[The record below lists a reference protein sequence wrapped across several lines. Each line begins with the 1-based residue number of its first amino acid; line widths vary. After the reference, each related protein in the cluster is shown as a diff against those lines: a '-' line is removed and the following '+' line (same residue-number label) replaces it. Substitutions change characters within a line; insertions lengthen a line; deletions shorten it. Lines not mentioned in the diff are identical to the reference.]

1 MNKFLIII
9 LVFINIFSNVML
21 INETHSLRSKIDVM
35 SQEKEGMIHT
45 IQDLEEILGEMRKK
59 SKRK

>member
-35 SQEKEGMIHT
+35 SLEKEGMIHT

-59 SKRK
+59 GKRK